1 MAGLGPGNP
10 GWDNLNPTLQ
20 AIAMRIMA
28 ESGGRVWVGS
38 GWRSIEQQTDLYN
51 RWIAGTYDVPSVAK
65 PGRSKHNHGNAI
77 DFSGDLRLA
86 QQLGRKYGLI
96 FPVKG
101 EAWHGELSGAAHE
114 HHGGEQGDQTQYDIN
129 YTGGQ
134 PANPEDVLANRMHT
148 IMRLIGGND
157 QSMVMEPD
165 LMDGMGGV
173 TDPDQFMQA
182 GGTPWDLASAAFPM
196 MEGMRQTDKTMEKA
210 DRNPVYTLGFD
221 KKAEKAQYQV
231 ADSGSFGAYAKSL
244 FKQFGFEEADY
255 PALVHLWN
263 KESGSPGAGSS
274 KVTWNPM
281 AQNPTSTAYGIAQ
294 FLNGTWGGTGI
305 QKTSNPQQQIMAGL
319 IYIRNR
325 YGNPRNALNFHLRNN
340 WY

>member
-20 AIAMRIMA
+20 AIALRIIQ

-38 GWRSIEQQTDLYN
+38 GWRSIEEQTNLYN
-51 RWIAGTYDVPSVAK
+51 KWISGQYDVPSVAK

-96 FPVKG
+96 FPVRG

-114 HHGGEQGDQTQYDIN
+114 HAGEGMDQTQYDVN

-134 PANPEDVLANRMHT
+134 PVNPEDVLANRMHG
-148 IMRLIGGND
+148 IMRVLGGTD
-157 QSMVMEPD
+157 SAMLMEPE
-165 LMDGMGGV
+165 LMDDLGAIV
-173 TDPDQFMQA
+173 DPEQFMQA
-182 GGTPWDLASAAFPM
+182 GGTPWDMASAAFPM
-196 MEGMRQTDKTMEKA
+196 MEGLAQTEGGPPEE
-210 DRNPVYTLGFD
+210 RSPVYTLGFD
-221 KKAEKAQYQV
+221 KKQDKAVHQV
-231 ADSGSFGAYAKSL
+231 VDARSFGAYAKSL
-244 FKQFGFEEADY
+244 FKQFGFDESDY

-263 KESGSPGAGSS
+263 KESGDPKAGPN
-274 KVTWNPM
+274 KITWNPM

-305 QKTSNPQQQIMAGL
+305 QKTSNPMQQIMAGM